1 MNNTSEGNGEF
12 ILDPV
17 TVHLVVN
24 QQMLCFPFTS
34 TGYPDV
40 EYEMYYKVS
49 EEGDYLPVTANQSCL
64 VQSGDVSNNVCVCV
78 HVCVYVCV
86 CVCVFVFV
94 RVCVR
99 GCWVP

>member
-1 MNNTSEGNGEF
+1 MYNVSYILSFILPVVSAEPPKLLMNNTSEENGEF

-40 EYEMYYKVS
+40 EYEMYYKASV
-49 EEGDYLPVTANQSCL
+49 EGDYLPVTANQSCL
-64 VQSGDVSNNVCVCV
+64 VQSGDVSNSV
-78 HVCVYVCV
+78 
-86 CVCVFVFV
+86 
-94 RVCVR
+94 
-99 GCWVP
+99 